1 MNIKVVDNIFSGPQT
16 LSFNFSANSSAAS
29 IGPMSFP
36 QGVPV
41 NLPANFGLTAQEIL
55 NDGLTVFVST
65 NLQSVFSFNPK
76 TGGVNSVW
84 SRPVRVLHSFPQRTD
99 FSGFSGYRQF
109 TDRSTDASGYFEVT
123 YRVSEV
129 FNPVLTQ

>member
-1 MNIKVVDNIFSGPQT
+1 
-16 LSFNFSANSSAAS
+16 
-29 IGPMSFP
+29 MSFP

-41 NLPANFGLTAQEIL
+41 NLPANFSLTAQEIL

-65 NLQSVFSFNPK
+65 NLQAVISFNPK
-76 TGGVNSVW
+76 TGAVNSVW
-84 SRPVRVLHSFPQRTD
+84 TRPVRVLHSFPQGTD
-99 FSGFSGYRQF
+99 FSGFSPIVGGGYRQF